1 MTDLAN
7 LEIQIRASGIE
18 AVRRALGDLA
28 AAADRAEKSVDSMV
42 DEVEGIERGS
52 RGAGRAV
59 DRLGGE
65 LDAAGKSAKK
75 AGQEGGRA
83 ADKIDELDT
92 SSRRAADGTRQLDES
107 AGQLGRTAGGLSG
120 SLGGLSTILGTLGG
134 AVSFGALVGTL
145 TEFEDGL
152 VGVSKTTGIG
162 GDALAELEAGIE
174 SLATRSSASIADLFG
189 IAQAAGQ
196 LGIQGGDSILKFTDA
211 VAKLTDAAPSLRGSS
226 EETALALARILAVT
240 GESTDSVTALA
251 STVALLGDSF
261 ATVESSVLTTGLEV
275 AKAGAAFG
283 VSAQEAL
290 GLATAFD
297 VIGTE
302 AELSRSSVVQ
312 VFSAITK
319 AVAEGGDQL
328 TGFSAS
334 AGQTSEAFA
343 RLFQESPVAALEQFL
358 AGLGQLDA
366 AGAETTLIL
375 DGLGLSSVR
384 LQPTLL
390 TLANN
395 SDILRDSLA
404 AAAAEFENPTKLA
417 REFEAG
423 SDRLGAAL
431 GRLGNTA
438 KIAVDNFADD
448 GTGFAGVLRV
458 VVEQAT
464 DAVRVLGGLDDEVQ
478 GSRAAAGAAAGV
490 FAGLGTA
497 VGVYAAAAGTAR
509 VATLALNTTLLSTPV
524 GAVAVAVGG
533 LVGALVT
540 LDATITEVNGK
551 QVSLIDDLKVLGQA
565 FLDAG
570 NDAATLPGEVS
581 SAMGGVA
588 QVVGA
593 AVDGLIGLL
602 LAPFEILQ
610 QNLDDLS
617 GLLDISVKVREGDL
631 AGAFDSIKRLG
642 DSLDALTGEDGEF
655 DIGKAISRAV
665 RAGADYGIGRGL
677 ATDIQAELDQTVFD
691 ISVAADRVRLAG
703 AAGGQ
708 ATPGGDDGGAAPLP
722 DITPAGVAG
731 LEELAARLAQLGQSS
746 EPARG
751 GLSALSQSV
760 LGVGLAAAGAAPELA
775 RLAQEQEELARSQDQ
790 ARGAAA
796 ALLGALQ
803 GEVADF
809 GLSGALLRDRDALA
823 EFEAALSA
831 TGYSAEEAARKLA
844 EFQGLLGQR
853 ASLEGFAASQEVLA
867 GLALDLEDLDFA
879 LEQVLRTGPEARKAA
894 ALREVGAALKEAGV
908 SGDGAAAVLLEFES
922 KLDRLTDLERIK
934 SVAGGFADALG
945 QGLKDVILDI
955 ENADEALRNL
965 AGRLGEVA
973 LDRLVI
979 EPFVE
984 FAADGISDLG
994 QSFVGSGGAEAAG
1007 DALAEVAGEGAGAA
1021 QLAAAATGLQASG
1034 LTLQSAGSSGL
1045 AAAGALQGAAAA
1057 LSGAATAL
1065 AGSGGSAAVSGAAG
1079 VAAGAASGSAQGN
1092 AFGGGG
1098 VMAFASGGAF
1108 GGLRGRFGDV
1118 IRSEVAFPMGIAGEA
1133 GPEAI
1138 MPGRMAGG
1146 RFLVGAVQDGRRM
1159 DLPLGRDGSGDLV
1172 VDMGSRRFAEGGAF
1186 GPSSLNLPLV
1196 GGAAGS
1202 SSREAGSTINF
1213 NYNITTPD
1221 ADSFRRSRGQLEADA
1236 RRRINDRR
1244 P

>member
-65 LDAAGKSAKK
+65 LDATGKSARK

-226 EETALALARILAVT
+226 EETALSLARILAVT

-319 AVAEGGDQL
+319 AVAEGGDKL

-395 SDILRDSLA
+395 SEILRDALA

-464 DAVRVLGGLDDEVQ
+464 DAVRVLGGLDEEVQ
-478 GSRAAAGAAAGV
+478 GSRAAAGVAAGV

-497 VGVYAAAAGTAR
+497 VGVYAAVAGTAR

-540 LDATITEVNGK
+540 LDATITQVNGK

-570 NDAATLPGEVS
+570 NDAETLPGSVG

-588 QVVGA
+588 RVVGA

-617 GLLDISVKVREGDL
+617 ELLDISVKVREGDL
-631 AGAFDSIKRLG
+631 AGAFDSIKRLR
-642 DSLDALTGEDGEF
+642 DAFAGEDGDF

-665 RAGADYGIGRGL
+665 RSGADYGIGRSI
-677 ATDIQAELDQTVFD
+677 AADIQAELEQTVFG
-691 ISVAADRVRLAG
+691 ISVAADRVRLARG
-703 AAGGQ
+703 AGGQ

-722 DITPAGVAG
+722 DIAPAGVAG

-751 GLSALSQSV
+751 GLSALSNSV
-760 LGVGLAAAGAAPELA
+760 LGVGLAAAGAAPDLA

-790 ARGAAA
+790 ARGAAE

-823 EFEAALSA
+823 EFKAALSA
-831 TGYSAEEAARKLA
+831 TGYSAEEAARQLA

-894 ALREVGAALKEAGV
+894 ALREIGAALKDAGV
-908 SGDGAAAVLLEFES
+908 SGDQAAAVLGEFES
-922 KLDRLTDLERIK
+922 KLDRLTDLERIT
-934 SVAGGFADALG
+934 SVARGFADALG
-945 QGLKDVILDI
+945 QGLKDVVLDI

-979 EPFVE
+979 EPFVQGVGDSL
-984 FAADGISDLG
+984 ANAGADLTGEAVDAQAGVAL
-994 QSFVGSGGAEAAG
+994 QAAG
-1007 DALAEVAGEGAGAA
+1007 AGLQGAGATLQAAGATQQAAGANLQTAALSLQAAAGQLSGGAGAA
-1021 QLAAAATGLQASG
+1021 
-1034 LTLQSAGSSGL
+1034 AG
-1045 AAAGALQGAAAA
+1045 AAAGAG
-1057 LSGAATAL
+1057 
-1065 AGSGGSAAVSGAAG
+1065 GAAG
-1079 VAAGAASGSAQGN
+1079 NAQGN

-1118 IRSEVAFPMGIAGEA
+1118 IRSQVAFPMGIAGEA

-1146 RFLVGAVQDGRRM
+1146 RFLVGAVQEGRRV

-1196 GGAAGS
+1196 GGGVGS
-1202 SSREAGSTINF
+1202 SSRESGSTINF

-1221 ADSFRRSRGQLEADA
+1221 ANSFRRSQSQIEADA
-1236 RRRINDRR
+1236 RKRVGDGSRRRS
-1244 P
+1244 